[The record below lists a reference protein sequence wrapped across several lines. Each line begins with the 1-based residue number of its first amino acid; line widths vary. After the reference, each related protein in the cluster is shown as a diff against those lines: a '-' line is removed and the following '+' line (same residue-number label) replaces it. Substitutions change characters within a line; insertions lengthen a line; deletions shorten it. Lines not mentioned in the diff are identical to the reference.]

1 MSRLI
6 RGGRVVTA
14 TDAFDADVLIEG
26 ESIVAIGTGLQ
37 ADEEIDA
44 SGCLV
49 MPGLVDNHTHLSM
62 PFGGTWSCDDYD
74 TGTAAA
80 AAGGT
85 TSIVD
90 FCIQYVGGTLED
102 ALAEWHGRADGAA
115 HIDYGFHMAITDAS
129 PAAIAEMGKCVQD
142 GVTSFKVF
150 MAYKGALMVDDE
162 QFLAVLEETGKTGGL
177 VMVHCENGDAV
188 VRYQKEAMAAGHSSP
203 KYHAATR
210 PPAVEGEATSRAIRL
225 AEWAGRPLFVV
236 HVTCEESVNE
246 IRAARDRGLP
256 IFGETCIQYLY
267 LTVDDL
273 DRPGFEGA
281 KYVCSPPLR
290 EERNQAVLYQ
300 ALRQGALQG
309 ISTDHCP
316 FNYKGQKELGLDD
329 FTKIPNGLPA
339 IEHRLTLLYDRSV
352 RAGHMSVVD
361 LVRHGSWGPA
371 RIFGLD
377 SKGAL
382 APGFDADVVVFDPEV
397 KHTISAT
404 THVMNVDYDPFEG
417 WEVQGK
423 PRFVLSRG
431 DTVYADGK
439 VVSEPGRGRF
449 LKRSLFEPA
458 LASS

>member
-1 MSRLI
+1 MTRLI

-14 TDAFDADVLIEG
+14 TDQFDADVLIDG
-26 ESIVAIGTGLQ
+26 ESIVAVGTGLQ
-37 ADEEIDA
+37 GDEEIDA
-44 SGCLV
+44 SGCFV
-49 MPGLVDNHTHLSM
+49 MPGLIDNHTHLSM
-62 PFGGTWSCDDYD
+62 PFGGTWSCDDYN

-85 TSIVD
+85 TCIVD
-90 FCIQYVGGTLED
+90 FIIQYVGGSLKD
-102 ALAEWHGRADGAA
+102 ARDEWQGRADGAA
-115 HIDYGFHMAITDAS
+115 HIDYGFHMAITDAREEVV
-129 PAAIAEMGKCVQD
+129 AEMADCVAE
-142 GVTSFKVF
+142 GITSFKVF

-162 QFLAVLEETGKTGGL
+162 QFIAVLEQTGKTGGL

-188 VRYQKEAMAAGHSSP
+188 VRYQKEALERGDVDP
-203 KYHAATR
+203 KFHAATR
-210 PPAVEGEATSRAIRL
+210 PPEVEGEATSRAIRL
-225 AEWAGRPLFVV
+225 AEWTGRPLFVV
-236 HVTCEESVNE
+236 HVTCEEAVKE
-246 IRAARDRGLP
+246 IQAARDKGLP

-290 EERNQAVLYQ
+290 EAYNQHVLYQ

-316 FNYKGQKELGLDD
+316 FNFKEQKELGLGD

-352 RAGHMSVVD
+352 REGHMDIIDV
-361 LVRHGSWGPA
+361 VRHGSWGPA

-377 SKGAL
+377 KKGAI
-382 APGFDADVVVFDPEV
+382 APGFDADIVVFDPEV
-397 KHTISAT
+397 EHVISAK

-417 WEVQGK
+417 WAVQGK
-423 PRFVLSRG
+423 PRFTLSRG
-431 DTVYADGK
+431 ETVYADGQ
-439 VVSEPGRGRF
+439 VVSSPGRGRF
-449 LKRSLFEPA
+449 VKRSLFEPA
-458 LASS
+458 VAG